1 MSSTL
6 LVIALVAS
14 FVNIFG
20 PGALAAWGLG
30 GGDGEARNVSA
41 RVLALLVVAGLLLTP
56 AIAIRALADDTP
68 SWWWLSLLPAVAW
81 LVGALV
87 LERRP
92 GREIALYVVPLTVAL
107 AIPAVAIGIA

>member
-6 LVIALVAS
+6 LVIALVVS

-20 PGALAAWGLG
+20 PGALAAWALG
-30 GGDGEARNVSA
+30 GGDGEPRSSGATA
-41 RVLALLVVAGLLLTP
+41 FALLVVLGLLLTP

-68 SWWWLSLLPAVAW
+68 GWWWLSLVPAIAW

-87 LERRP
+87 LERP
-92 GREIALYVVPLTVAL
+92 SGREVLLHVVPLTAAL
-107 AIPAVAIGIA
+107 AIPALAIANS

>member
-30 GGDGEARNVSA
+30 GGDGRPRSA
-41 RVLALLVVAGLLLTP
+41 GASALALLVVLGLLLTP
-56 AIAIRALADDTP
+56 AISIRALADDTP
-68 SWWWLSLLPAVAW
+68 SWSWLSLLAAVAW

-87 LERRP
+87 LERP
-92 GREIALYVVPLTVAL
+92 SGREVAFHVVPLTAAL
-107 AIPAVAIGIA
+107 AIPAIAIGIA

>member
-1 MSSTL
+1 
-6 LVIALVAS
+6 
-14 FVNIFG
+14 VNIFG

-30 GGDGEARNVSA
+30 GGDGEPRNVGA

-81 LVGALV
+81 LVGAVV
-87 LERRP
+87 LERP
-92 GREIALYVVPLTVAL
+92 SGREVAFYIVPLTAAL
-107 AIPAVAIGIA
+107 AIPAIAIGIA

>member
-1 MSSTL
+1 VSSTL

-30 GGDGEARNVSA
+30 GGDGEPRNVGA
-41 RVLALLVVAGLLLTP
+41 RVLAVLVVAGLLLTP

-87 LERRP
+87 LERPSSRDLAF
-92 GREIALYVVPLTVAL
+92 RIIPLTAVL
-107 AIPAVAIGIA
+107 AIPAIAIGMA